1 MEMNNT
7 LVRPIEEEMK
17 VSYLDYSMSVIVG
30 RALPDV
36 RDGLKPVQRRILYA
50 MHEMGLGS
58 NKPYRKSARV
68 VGEVLGKYHP
78 HGDMAVYDALVR
90 MAQEFTFRYPLI
102 DGQGNFGS
110 VDGDSPAAMRYTEC
124 RLSKI
129 AEEMLHDLDKE
140 TVDYADNFDA
150 TLKEPTVLPSKFP
163 NLLVNGCSGIA
174 VGMSTNIPPHN
185 LREIVDGI
193 ILLLD
198 NPEAGDAEV
207 MNFVKGPDFPTG
219 GVIHGRKGIVEA
231 YTKGRGLIKVRGRVK
246 FEREK
251 GKVRIVITEIPYH
264 VNKASLVKEIADRVK
279 DGRII
284 GISDLRDESDREGIR
299 VVVEVRKG
307 VDERVVL
314 NQLYAH
320 TSLQTTFGIINLAL
334 VDGRPKILSL
344 RELLLEYIKHR
355 KNVIRRRTEFEL
367 RKAKE
372 RAHIVEGLLTA
383 LAHIDDV
390 ITVIRRSKDA
400 KEAQSRLMTT
410 YLLSEKQ
417 AKAILSMQL
426 QRLTRLEGEGL
437 AKEHE
442 ELREKI
448 KDYEDI
454 LRREERVI
462 KIIKEELLE
471 IKKKYGDDRRT
482 DIEEEEEEIEIE
494 DLIPEQNV
502 VVMMTNKGYIK
513 AVALDAYKKQHR
525 GGVGLIG
532 METKDEDFVVRSF
545 VSNTHDYIL
554 FFTDK
559 GKVYWLK
566 TYRVPLSERY
576 TRGKPVINLIGI
588 KSDESVLEA
597 IPVSAFVPNAY
608 VVFVTR
614 RGYVKRTP
622 LMEFSRPR
630 RTGIRAIRLWSDDE
644 LVGVALC
651 RDDDE
656 IILGTK
662 LGRAVR
668 FSIADVR
675 PMGRTARGVIGARL
689 RKNDE
694 VVSMTIA
701 RENVDLL
708 TITEKGY
715 GKRTKIETYR
725 KTKRGSMGV
734 ITIKTGQRN
743 GNVVAVLDVM
753 GDEELIVTSARGM
766 VIRFRVAD
774 IPVMGRNTMGV
785 RIMRLKKGDRVV
797 GVAKVGG

>member
-1 MEMNNT
+1 MNNT

-426 QRLTRLEGEGL
+426 QRLTRLEGEAL

-554 FFTDK
+554 F
-559 GKVYWLK
+559 
-566 TYRVPLSERY
+566 
-576 TRGKPVINLIGI
+576 
-588 KSDESVLEA
+588 
-597 IPVSAFVPNAY
+597 
-608 VVFVTR
+608 
-614 RGYVKRTP
+614 
-622 LMEFSRPR
+622 
-630 RTGIRAIRLWSDDE
+630 
-644 LVGVALC
+644 
-651 RDDDE
+651 
-656 IILGTK
+656 
-662 LGRAVR
+662 
-668 FSIADVR
+668 
-675 PMGRTARGVIGARL
+675 
-689 RKNDE
+689 
-694 VVSMTIA
+694 
-701 RENVDLL
+701 
-708 TITEKGY
+708 
-715 GKRTKIETYR
+715 
-725 KTKRGSMGV
+725 
-734 ITIKTGQRN
+734 
-743 GNVVAVLDVM
+743 
-753 GDEELIVTSARGM
+753 
-766 VIRFRVAD
+766 
-774 IPVMGRNTMGV
+774 
-785 RIMRLKKGDRVV
+785 
-797 GVAKVGG
+797 